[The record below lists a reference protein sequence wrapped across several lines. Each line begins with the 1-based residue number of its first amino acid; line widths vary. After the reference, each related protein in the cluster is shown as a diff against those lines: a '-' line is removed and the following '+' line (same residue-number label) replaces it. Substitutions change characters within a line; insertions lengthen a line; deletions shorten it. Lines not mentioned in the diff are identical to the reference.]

1 MNNSLRK
8 IFAVILAVL
17 MVLSF
22 SLTPSDA
29 SASGKPLMK
38 EYLIGLNS
46 PLSAKSDS
54 GTAAFTASTLVST
67 LGGTVDH
74 QFKYMDVLHITLPE
88 KAAAALEKNPLVAYV
103 EENVTMHTTAQT
115 VPYGIPHIKADIAHA
130 QNITGSGVKVA
141 VLDTGIDASHEDLN
155 VAGGASFV
163 AEEPDG
169 LTDGNGHGTHVAGT
183 IAALNNNVGVLG
195 VSYDVDLYAVKV
207 LSAGGSGTL
216 SGIAQGIEWAI
227 DNNMDV
233 INMSLGGSTGSTTLK
248 QACDNAYNS
257 GIVVVAA
264 AGNSGSF
271 FGLINTIGYPA
282 KYNSVIAVGAVDSN
296 NNRASFSSVGNE
308 LEVMAPGV
316 AINSTLP
323 GNQYGGLN
331 GTSMASPHV
340 AGAAALL
347 LAQNPNLTNVQ
358 VRERLRDT
366 ADNLGSAFNYGHGV
380 INLEAALQ

>member
-1 MNNSLRK
+1 MNKSLRK
-8 IFAVILAVL
+8 LVTLFLAVV

-22 SLTPSDA
+22 SFTPSDA
-29 SASGKPLMK
+29 GAQGKPLMK
-38 EYLIGLNS
+38 EYLIGLKS
-46 PLSAKSDS
+46 GPSIAKADK
-54 GTAAFTASTLVST
+54 LVST
-67 LGGTVDH
+67 LGGSVEH
-74 QFKYMDVLHITLPE
+74 QFKHMNVLHITLPE
-88 KAAAALEKNPLVAYV
+88 VAAAALEKNPLVAYV
-103 EENVTMHTTAQT
+103 EENVEMHTTAQT
-115 VPYGIPHIKADIAHA
+115 VPYGLPHIKADVAHA
-130 QNITGSGVKVA
+130 QGVTGSGVKVA

-163 AEEPDG
+163 SEEPDA

-183 IAALNNNVGVLG
+183 IAAVNNNTGVLG

-216 SGIAQGIEWAI
+216 AGIAQGIEWAI
-227 DNNMDV
+227 DNDMDV
-233 INMSLGGSTGSTTLK
+233 INMSLGGSTGSSTLK
-248 QACDNAYNS
+248 QASDNAYNS

-282 KYNSVIAVGAVDSN
+282 RYDSVIAVGAVDSN
-296 NNRASFSSVGNE
+296 NNRASFSSVGSQ

-316 AINSTLP
+316 SINSTLP
-323 GNQYGGLN
+323 GNQYGELN

-347 LAQNPNLTNVQ
+347 LAQNPNLTNVE
-358 VRERLRDT
+358 VRERLRST
-366 ADNLGSAFNYGHGV
+366 ATNLGSTFNYGYGV

>member
-1 MNNSLRK
+1 
-8 IFAVILAVL
+8 
-17 MVLSF
+17 
-22 SLTPSDA
+22 
-29 SASGKPLMK
+29 
-38 EYLIGLNS
+38 
-46 PLSAKSDS
+46 
-54 GTAAFTASTLVST
+54 
-67 LGGTVDH
+67 
-74 QFKYMDVLHITLPE
+74 
-88 KAAAALEKNPLVAYV
+88 
-103 EENVTMHTTAQT
+103 
-115 VPYGIPHIKADIAHA
+115 
-130 QNITGSGVKVA
+130 VA
-141 VLDTGIDASHEDLN
+141 VLDTGIDASHEDLR
-155 VAGGASFV
+155 VVGGASFV
-163 AEEPDG
+163 SDEPDA
-169 LTDGNGHGTHVAGT
+169 LSDGNGHGTHVAGT

-227 DNNMDV
+227 DNDMDV

-248 QACDNAYNS
+248 QASDNAYNS

-271 FGLINTIGYPA
+271 LGLINTIGYPA
-282 KYNSVIAVGAVDSN
+282 RYDSVIAVGAVDAN
-296 NNRASFSSVGNE
+296 NNRASFSSVGSQ

-316 AINSTLP
+316 SINSALP
-323 GNQYGGLN
+323 GNQYGELN

-358 VRERLRDT
+358 VRERLRAT
-366 ADNLGSAFNYGHGV
+366 NLGSAFNYGHGV

>member
-1 MNNSLRK
+1 MNRSLRK
-8 IFAVILAVL
+8 LVTLFLAVV

-22 SLTPSDA
+22 SFTPSDA
-29 SASGKPLMK
+29 GAQGKPLMK
-38 EYLIGLNS
+38 EYLIGIKS
-46 PLSAKSDS
+46 GPSVAKADK
-54 GTAAFTASTLVST
+54 LVST
-67 LGGTVDH
+67 LGGSVEH
-74 QFKYMDVLHITLPE
+74 QFKHMNVLHITLPE
-88 KAAAALEKNPLVAYV
+88 VAAAALEKNPLVEYV
-103 EENVTMHTTAQT
+103 EENVEMHTTAQT
-115 VPYGIPHIKADIAHA
+115 VPYGVPHIKADVAHA
-130 QNITGSGVKVA
+130 QGVTGSGVKVA

-155 VAGGASFV
+155 VVGGASFV
-163 AEEPDG
+163 SEEPDA

-183 IAALNNNVGVLG
+183 IAAVNNNTGVLG
-195 VSYDVDLYAVKV
+195 VAFDVDLYAVKV

-227 DNNMDV
+227 DNDMDV
-233 INMSLGGSTGSTTLK
+233 INMSLGGSTGSSTLK
-248 QACDNAYNS
+248 QASDNAYNS

-282 KYNSVIAVGAVDSN
+282 RYDSVIAVGAVDSN
-296 NNRASFSSVGNE
+296 NNRASFSSVGSQ

-316 AINSTLP
+316 SINSTLP
-323 GNQYGGLN
+323 GNQYGELN

-347 LAQNPNLTNVQ
+347 LAQNPDLTNVE
-358 VRERLRDT
+358 VRERLRST
-366 ADNLGSAFNYGHGV
+366 ATNLGSSFNYGYGV